1 MIDFDLFQIIPCSA
15 KAIKVIVKVSSQQL
29 HHRGAGNGPSHIS
42 ATSRN
47 KAQSCSL
54 HGTHSI
60 APSKCVLNS
69 SELRGTECSHRIVTI
84 LNALCSKFEGNIG
97 G

>member
-60 APSKCVLNS
+60 GPGKCVL
-69 SELRGTECSHRIVTI
+69 LRNTQNRMAAQDHNT
-84 LNALCSKFEGNIG
+84 F
-97 G
+97 

>member
-69 SELRGTECSHRIVTI
+69 SELRGRNRMFTQDHNNSQCFVFKI
-84 LNALCSKFEGNIG
+84 
-97 G
+97 